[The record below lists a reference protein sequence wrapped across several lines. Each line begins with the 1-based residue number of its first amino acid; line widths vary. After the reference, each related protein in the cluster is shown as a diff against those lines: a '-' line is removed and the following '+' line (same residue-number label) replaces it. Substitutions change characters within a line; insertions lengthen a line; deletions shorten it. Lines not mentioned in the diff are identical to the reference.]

1 MYQRIKI
8 LKSLCEL
15 KFPYPSCSSFEKDLS
30 PVWCLALLIITTMTI
45 TILITNNANYLISP
59 NIRHDTAT
67 VVAPVELSSKFR
79 ESFYN
84 IWRRPCYEDTML
96 SYGHINMAS
105 GSLDGWFA

>member
-1 MYQRIKI
+1 MHYAIFQFSKCTENQNIEI
-8 LKSLCEL
+8 SVN
-15 KFPYPSCSSFEKDLS
+15 SSFLILHVAPLRS
-30 PVWCLALLIITTMTI
+30 AVWCLALLIITTMTI

-84 IWRRPCYEDTML
+84 IRRRPL
-96 SYGHINMAS
+96 
-105 GSLDGWFA
+105 L